1 MATNP
6 VRMTAAERREQILAI
21 AAEAFA
27 RQGLHGVSVDT
38 IARQAG
44 ISQAYVFRLF
54 GTKVELFRQ
63 VIARAFAQMTAG
75 MAAAAG
81 DLRGPDAIMAMGAE
95 YRRLVEDR
103 TALLLHL
110 QGYAACDDP
119 EVRETVRT
127 HFRQL
132 WETVA
137 TLSGMDPLRV
147 KIFLALGMLINDATA
162 MDVLDLDEDWARGVL
177 TPIPVELYTTPF
189 TGKNPAK

>member
-1 MATNP
+1 MAKNP
-6 VRMTAAERREQILAI
+6 VRMSAAERREQILAI

-81 DLRGPDAIMAMGAE
+81 DLRGPDAVMAMGAE
-95 YRRLVEDR
+95 YRHLVADR

-119 EVRETVRT
+119 DVRETVRT

-189 TGKNPAK
+189 TGKNPAG

>member
-81 DLRGPDAIMAMGAE
+81 DLRGPDAIMAMGTE

>member
-1 MATNP
+1 MAKNP
-6 VRMTAAERREQILAI
+6 VRMSAAERREQILAI

-95 YRRLVEDR
+95 YRHLVEDR

-119 EVRETVRT
+119 EVQETVRT

>member
-75 MAAAAG
+75 MATAAG

-110 QGYAACDDP
+110 QGYAACNDP
-119 EVRETVRT
+119 DVRETVRT

-147 KIFLALGMLINDATA
+147 KVFLALGMLINNATA

-177 TPIPVELYTTPF
+177 TPIPRELYTTPF
-189 TGKNPAK
+189 ARPERPQ

>member
-6 VRMTAAERREQILAI
+6 VRMTAAQRREQILAI

-63 VIARAFAQMTAG
+63 VIACAFAQMTAG

-119 EVRETVRT
+119 DVRETVRT

-147 KIFLALGMLINDATA
+147 KIFLALGMLINNATA

-177 TPIPVELYTTPF
+177 TPIPRELYTTPF
-189 TGKNPAK
+189 ARPERPQ

>member
-27 RQGLHGVSVDT
+27 RQGLYGVSVDT

-63 VIARAFAQMTAG
+63 VIACAFAQMTAG

-119 EVRETVRT
+119 DVRETVRT